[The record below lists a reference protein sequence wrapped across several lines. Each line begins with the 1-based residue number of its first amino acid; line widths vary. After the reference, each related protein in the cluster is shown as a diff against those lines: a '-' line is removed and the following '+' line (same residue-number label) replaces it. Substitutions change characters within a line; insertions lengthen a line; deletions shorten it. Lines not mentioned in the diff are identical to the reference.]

1 MARDNQGNDL
11 GAIDVQLTGFAAIN
25 FNATEPPTL
34 AQLAGNT
41 IPAGYEYLGLFLEDG
56 GYAEESEAG
65 DLTYFFQQG
74 YTIRTGDQSISG
86 KLTPAEDNDTVWK
99 LTGITNNVREKIC
112 YEGSFGLIIATQ
124 FKNGNI
130 VARGGMAHVT
140 EVAPSAESRGEINS
154 IEITFEWEYD
164 TVIDGY
170 YQIIRGGAALTR
182 LAPTLDTE
190 NWQPTGGTPNGS
202 EVIDGTVI
210 LPDTA
215 SKTVSTMAVQV
226 SQVTA
231 GEKIFYEL
239 KVRKTSND
247 VVGNFAFGIRKCT
260 ADGTSQGDVLIL
272 TKTPDTIGTDF
283 ETLTGAYTIPEGVEY
298 MKVFLTKRMNAEGS
312 DGAYEIRDLSVTSQI
327 KQ

>member
-25 FNATEPPTL
+25 FNATQAPTL
-34 AQLAGNT
+34 VELAGNT
-41 IPAGYEYLGLFLEDG
+41 IPTGYEYLGLFLEDG

-154 IEITFEWEYD
+154 IEISFEWEYS
-164 TVIDGY
+164 TEYDGY
-170 YQIIRGGAALTR
+170 YRIIRAGQ
-182 LAPTLDTE
+182 TLEELNTEITTE
-190 NWQPTGGTPNGS
+190 NWDTVNSAEITNSVIVLPNIDTRNGS
-202 EVIDGTVI
+202 SAILRTGETVTTT
-210 LPDTA
+210 DTFIYSFSA
-215 SKTVSTMAVQV
+215 
-226 SQVTA
+226 
-231 GEKIFYEL
+231 
-239 KVRKTSND
+239 RKTDATITNGNLRLRSYSGQNHQQFILIPESEVTD
-247 VVGNFAFGIRKCT
+247 AWTTYSGSAPLSYDTTTFNVQIMNSVTSVVG
-260 ADGTSQGDVLIL
+260 
-272 TKTPDTIGTDF
+272 
-283 ETLTGAYTIPEGVEY
+283 
-298 MKVFLTKRMNAEGS
+298 
-312 DGAYEIRDLSVTSQI
+312 GAYEVKDVQFYIQRGESQ
-327 KQ
+327 